1 MRTNPRLGGGGAPA
15 AAPRRCGRGHHD
27 PEHVS
32 REYLAAARANGNYV
46 RERGTLPMDRHDG
59 AALTATDLASSSQEQ
74 TMIMA
79 KTNRNRARVAFLAF
93 VAAALVLAAFAA
105 AATNAGATRMSNVP
119 GSAQGALDWNANP
132 VAADRATKTF
142 DGDPIR
148 SLPHPL

>member
-1 MRTNPRLGGGGAPA
+1 MRPNHRRGGGGAPA

-32 REYLAAARANGNYV
+32 REYLAAARANGNYD

-59 AALTATDLASSSQEQ
+59 AALAATDPASSSQEQ

-93 VAAALVLAAFAA
+93 VAAGLGRAAVAA
-105 AATNAGATRMSNVP
+105 AAPNAGATRTSNRP
-119 GSAQGALDWNANP
+119 
-132 VAADRATKTF
+132 
-142 DGDPIR
+142 
-148 SLPHPL
+148 